1 MSDILA
7 DSIDGLI
14 VNEFAILL
22 YQSNKY
28 HSQLKFCTNSAPILH
43 QLEVN

>member
-28 HSQLKFCTNSAPILH
+28 HSQFCTNSAPILR